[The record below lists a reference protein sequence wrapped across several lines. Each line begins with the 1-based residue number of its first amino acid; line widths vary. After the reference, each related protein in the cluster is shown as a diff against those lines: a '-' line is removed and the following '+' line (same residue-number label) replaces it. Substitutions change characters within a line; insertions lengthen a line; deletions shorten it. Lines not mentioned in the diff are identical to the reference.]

1 MEFIGGIVFFIFCW
15 IMMILSDKERDA
27 EREKEKL
34 QQQIKKNEADR
45 VFYKAQGAI
54 EAKRQN
60 EIDNLLNIFSYNDFQ
75 HLEHLENKI
84 IHMLSENNGDR
95 RELFEL
101 FVDANINEFSEIIS
115 NRMGWNSDKILDS
128 KVFVSKLKR
137 SLSEHLYHEFRFKVS
152 EKNYEYMIAF
162 KNWILMVEK
171 KLKNDVI

>member
-34 QQQIKKNEADR
+34 QQQIKKNESDR

-54 EAKRQN
+54 EATRQN
-60 EIDNLLNIFSYNDFQ
+60 EIKNLLNIFSYNDCQ
-75 HLEHLENKI
+75 VLEHLEGKI
-84 IHMLSENNGDR
+84 IHLLTENNGDR

-115 NRMGWNSDKILDS
+115 NRMGWNSNKILNN
-128 KVFVSKLKR
+128 KVFVSNLKK
-137 SLSEHLYHEFRFKVS
+137 SLSEHLYHKFRFIES
-152 EKNYEYMIAF
+152 ERYEYMIVF